1 MGSAGKID
9 SKQKLGKGRVLLLLL
24 SALALASCLVYS
36 WMTRDTLAQLAF
48 LRQRNAVRGVSGTH
62 KALVSTEP
70 WQTASTLAPMAVTAE
85 EQEFAQNAEHLAD
98 HTVDQSFAEALRMA
112 ALRARHVIPTA
123 EVQEATQKVADLEK
137 LVRQDAQQVRQL
149 GGEPASAAVEK
160 KAQDAATQDDD
171 DLELARTQLS
181 LDSGELADARKT
193 LAVLSGDN
201 SDQIQQELNAY
212 HQAEQQ
218 AEGSR
223 QAGVEHA
230 VASAQQR
237 RTLLMRIQSWQ
248 RQNERVQLLEQA
260 AARAASEQ
268 LKLAAELANTKKQL
282 AVLAAQNGT
291 SRLEELRDRN
301 YERQILSI
309 EADRIETDRQLAAVY
324 NKWIA
329 QVQVQHGIL
338 LHLLV
343 ASLAWIFVVV
353 IAAILADLLAQHLLA
368 HPSLEAR
375 QAHTLRSMAR
385 LAVQIVAVVSVLL
398 IVFGFPQELS
408 TMLGLST
415 AALTIALQDFVL
427 AFFGWFLLVGRN
439 GIHVGD
445 WVEINGVN
453 GEVVEV
459 GLFNTTLLEL
469 GSLADKGHPT
479 GRRISFINSFA
490 IRGQYFNFS
499 TAGQWMWDD
508 VSISIPRTLD
518 AHAVAEEIEETVR
531 KATEENAHAAE
542 RDWTRVA
549 HGSSLASL
557 VAASS
562 ISMRPAGESI
572 EATVHYVTRA
582 SDRFALRDRLYLQL
596 LELLE
601 RRQEK
606 RK

>member
-1 MGSAGKID
+1 MGSEDKKKTGKG
-9 SKQKLGKGRVLLLLL
+9 LGKGRVLLLLL
-24 SALALASCLVYS
+24 SALALAGCLVYS

-48 LRQRNAVRGVSGTH
+48 LRQHNAARGAAGMR

-85 EQEFAQNAEHLAD
+85 EQEFAQSAEHLAD
-98 HTVDQSFAEALRMA
+98 HTVDQAFAEALRMA
-112 ALRARHVIPTA
+112 ALRARHVVATA

-149 GGEPASAAVEK
+149 GDDPAAAEK

-218 AEGSR
+218 ADGGKQS
-223 QAGVEHA
+223 GVEHA

-237 RTLLMRIQSWQ
+237 RTLLMRVQSWQ
-248 RQNERVQLLEQA
+248 RQNERTQLLEQA
-260 AARAASEQ
+260 ASRAAAEQ
-268 LKLAAELANTKKQL
+268 QRLTVELANTKKQL
-282 AVLAAQNGT
+282 AALAAQDGA
-291 SRLEELRDRN
+291 SRLEQLRDRN
-301 YERQILSI
+301 YARQILSI
-309 EADRIETDRQLAAVY
+309 EMDRIETDRQLAGVY

-353 IAAILADLLAQHLLA
+353 IAAILADMLAQHLLA

-375 QAHTLRSMAR
+375 QARTLRSMAR
-385 LAVQIVAVVSVLL
+385 LAVQVVAAVAVLL
-398 IVFGFPQELS
+398 IVFGIPQELS

-427 AFFGWFLLVGRN
+427 AFFGWFLLVGRH

-469 GSLADKGHPT
+469 GSLAGKGHPT

-508 VSISIPRTLD
+508 VSISIPKGLEI
-518 AHAVAEEIEETVR
+518 HAVVEEIEAMVR
-531 KATEENAHAAE
+531 KATEENARAAE
-542 RDWTRVA
+542 QDWMRVA
-549 HGSSLASL
+549 HGSSLTNL

-562 ISMRPAGESI
+562 VSMRPAGDSI

-582 SDRFALRDRLYLQL
+582 SDRYVLRDRLYMQL

-601 RRQEK
+601 GRQPKEK
-606 RK
+606 